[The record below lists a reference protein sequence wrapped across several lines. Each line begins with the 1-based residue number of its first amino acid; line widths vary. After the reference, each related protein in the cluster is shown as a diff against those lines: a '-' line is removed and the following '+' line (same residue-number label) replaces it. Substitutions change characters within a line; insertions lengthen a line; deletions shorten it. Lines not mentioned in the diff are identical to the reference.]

1 MYAVVVTFEIK
12 PNRLA
17 DFLPDMMTNATTSL
31 TKEPDCHRFDVC
43 VDPARPNE
51 VFLYELYTDRA
62 GFDAHLASQH
72 FQRFDASV
80 APMIASKLARTYEQ
94 VHS

>member
-12 PNRLA
+12 PDRMA
-17 DFLPDMMTNATTSL
+17 DFLPDLMANATTSL
-31 TKEPDCHRFDVC
+31 DQEPECQRFDVC

-62 GFDAHLASQH
+62 GFDAHLASEH
-72 FQRFDASV
+72 FQRFDANV